1 MPSSSSSSRR
11 GRRAAAV
18 ALAALCSSPV
28 LAVAAAGPST
38 TPAPSLSSAPQPAK
52 QLDVC
57 SLHYATDAKQALASM
72 ELSYRQGRCVVAART
87 VGGSCSAQ
95 ASDDAVVLGP
105 FACDAPVPLSTV
117 SARLAG
123 AGGAANR
130 KAPTLAG
137 PGLNAWLAVDVP
149 AANATAPASCSL
161 TLQEPTK
168 LFKGVGA
175 AAPRDQEAGGR
186 AGAGGARSAFLRA
199 AYQLSGLGCRAGVAP
214 GRAAVNAAADALL
227 GGPAEQRRP
236 FTFGLW
242 VAPDGGAVAAAAGE
256 GASQEQCRL
265 LVSAAAPQAERAQ
278 AMARGAVAGDAFLAS
293 DKVSCK
299 HMVPLADEGALAQ
312 GCCYAGR

>member
-1 MPSSSSSSRR
+1 
-11 GRRAAAV
+11 
-18 ALAALCSSPV
+18 
-28 LAVAAAGPST
+28 
-38 TPAPSLSSAPQPAK
+38 
-52 QLDVC
+52 VC

-168 LFKGVGA
+168 LFKGAA
-175 AAPRDQEAGGR
+175 AAPVPQQEAGGR
-186 AGAGGARSAFLRA
+186 AGTAGLRSAFVRA

-242 VAPDGGAVAAAAGE
+242 VAPDEGAVATAAGD
-256 GASQEQCRL
+256 GASQQCRL

-278 AMARGAVAGDAFLAS
+278 AMARSSVAGDAFLAS